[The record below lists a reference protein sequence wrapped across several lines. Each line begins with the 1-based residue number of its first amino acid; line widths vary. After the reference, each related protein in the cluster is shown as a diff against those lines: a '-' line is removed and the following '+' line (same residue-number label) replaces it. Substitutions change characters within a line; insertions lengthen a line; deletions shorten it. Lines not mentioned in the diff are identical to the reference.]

1 MHDPFPIPPLPWLSK
16 AVQPF
21 ADYFH
26 LTTLPLHVHEV
37 LISFL
42 GYTFIN
48 NVLAPQLSKRIFPVK
63 YAKLSPERKINWD
76 VHVVSLVQSTTINFL
91 ALWVMFYD
99 EERKNM
105 DWQQRIWGYTGAAGM
120 IQGMATGYFLWD
132 LMVTLQNV
140 RVFGLGM
147 LAHAL
152 SALIVFSFG
161 FVSSAWR
168 VGLNF
173 KANSFLQRPF
183 VNFYGCTFILYE
195 LSSPFLN
202 FHWFFDKLDMTGSK
216 AQLYNGI
223 MLLFTFFSCRLVWGT
238 YQSVRVYQDVWQ
250 ALHHQP
256 ATTSIDIDALNGTA
270 AATGKSAAPLHDD
283 IMRFAGKEFVPL
295 WLAFTYLGSNVILN
309 TLNFYWFGK
318 MIETVRKR
326 FQPPKE
332 AKRKEKA
339 IATRSTGANGK
350 SRIDVDETEVRR
362 RNVADDEPID
372 AIS

>member
-1 MHDPFPIPPLPWLSK
+1 MHDPFPLSPIPWLSR

-21 ADYFH
+21 SDFFH
-26 LTTLPLHVHEV
+26 LATLPLHIHEV
-37 LISFL
+37 VISFL
-42 GYTFIN
+42 AYTLIN
-48 NVLAPQLSKRIFPVK
+48 DVVAPKLSRRLFPVQ

-76 VHVVSLVQSTTINFL
+76 VHVVSLVQSTTINLL

-132 LMVTLQNV
+132 LIVTLQNV

-161 FVSSAWR
+161 F
-168 VGLNF
+168 
-173 KANSFLQRPF
+173 RPF

-223 MLLFTFFSCRLVWGT
+223 ILLFTFFSCRLVWGT

-256 ATTSIDIDALNGTA
+256 VTTSIDIDALNGTA
-270 AATGKSAAPLHDD
+270 AAAGKSAAPIHDD
-283 IMRFAGKEFVPL
+283 MMRFAGEEYVPL
-295 WLAFTYLGSNVILN
+295 WLAFTYLGSNVVLN

-318 MIETVRKR
+318 MVETVRKR
-326 FQPPKE
+326 FQPSQEPRPKE
-332 AKRKEKA
+332 KPVV
-339 IATRSTGANGK
+339 TRSTGTNGK
-350 SRIDVDETEVRR
+350 SRIGIDKTEVRR
-362 RNVADDEPID
+362 RNVEAEPVD
-372 AIS
+372 VIS